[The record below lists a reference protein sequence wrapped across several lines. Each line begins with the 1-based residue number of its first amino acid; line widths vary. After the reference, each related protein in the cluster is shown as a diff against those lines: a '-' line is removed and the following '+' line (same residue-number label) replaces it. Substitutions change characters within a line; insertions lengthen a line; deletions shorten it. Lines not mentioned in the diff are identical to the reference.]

1 VWRLLKIWLYGHSAL
16 CPPFNCSDGVY
27 LIGDKMRKP
36 QLLFAGI
43 MIALASLACG
53 TEFDL
58 DPTPTLM
65 QMPGGIPSP
74 TPGEQISGD
83 EIGTVTRIVDGDTIE
98 VNIDGVIYDVRYI
111 GVNTPERD
119 EPCYAEATEA
129 NRALVEGQ
137 VVTLVKDVSETD
149 RYGRLLRYVY
159 VGDLMVNELLVANGW
174 AEAVLYEPDSAYWQQ
189 FVMLEQAVE
198 NLDIGCRST
207 GIFDDGSYE
216 R

>member
-1 VWRLLKIWLYGHSAL
+1 MENKY
-16 CPPFNCSDGVY
+16 
-27 LIGDKMRKP
+27 MRKP
-36 QLLFAGI
+36 SLLLAGI

-65 QMPGGIPSP
+65 QLPGEQPTSWPGGIPSP
-74 TPGEQISGD
+74 TPGEPLPGA

-98 VNIDGVIYDVRYI
+98 VDIDGVVYDVRYI

-119 EPCYAEATEA
+119 EPCYKEATEA
-129 NRALVEGQ
+129 NRALVDGQ

-159 VGDLMVNELLVANGW
+159 VGEEMVNELLVANGW
-174 AEAVLYEPDSAYWQQ
+174 AEAVLYEPDSAYWEQ

-198 NLDIGCRST
+198 NLDIGCRAT
-207 GIFDDGSYE
+207 GVFDDGTYE

>member
-1 VWRLLKIWLYGHSAL
+1 
-16 CPPFNCSDGVY
+16 
-27 LIGDKMRKP
+27 MRRSY
-36 QLLFAGI
+36 LLFVSF
-43 MIALASLACG
+43 MIILVSLACG
-53 TEFDL
+53 TEFDIE
-58 DPTPTLM
+58 PTPTLIELPVE
-65 QMPGGIPSP
+65 QPTDWPGGIPSP
-74 TPGEQISGD
+74 TPGEQSPGGETAI
-83 EIGTVTRIVDGDTIE
+83 VTRVIDGDTIE
-98 VNIDGVIYDVRYI
+98 VDIGGVIYDVRYI
-111 GVNTPERD
+111 GVNTPEDD

-159 VGDLMVNELLVANGW
+159 VGDEMVNELLVANGW
-174 AEAVLYEPDSAYWQQ
+174 AEAVLYEPDSACWQQ

-207 GIFDDGSYE
+207 GIFDDGTYE